1 MKSALV
7 IIAPLKHF
15 VEIFSR
21 LPEFVRGLFQ
31 TSEDLTKHMSPET
44 LKRKNGINTPL
55 LETGELRDS
64 ITWNSDA
71 TEGYVGSNNPK
82 AIWQELGTSRGIPPR
97 PFIARAAV
105 QMEGEVD
112 KMAERAVAA
121 AFEER
126 PARLRNADDVFRPLR
141 NHRTTLG
148 DDLGLCDFQVDIGG
162 DQLGGKFRQG
172 KYAHDLK
179 SLKHRTA
186 NFP

>member
-1 MKSALV
+1 MSVFSLAEFAAKLV
-7 IIAPLKHF
+7 ASDVNLKVAETEVIAKGCAMVAERAKDIVGVPQSGWPPL
-15 VEIFSR
+15 
-21 LPEFVRGLFQ
+21 
-31 TSEDLTKHMSPET
+31 SPET

-97 PFIARAAV
+97 PFITRAAV

-121 AFEER
+121 AFEGTGVFGEV
-126 PARLRNADDVFRPLR
+126 LRGLKETAHKLGEAAEDFNEMFQG
-141 NHRTTLG
+141 G
-148 DDLGLCDFQVDIGG
+148 DDD
-162 DQLGGKFRQG
+162 KR
-172 KYAHDLK
+172 
-179 SLKHRTA
+179 
-186 NFP
+186 